1 MRPTNLWKTIG
12 SAVMVAII
20 ATTMISCQ
28 SQENHSKA
36 DQASSGEQTLQIG
49 AILPLTGDLAF
60 LGQPE
65 QSALR
70 VAVQEIN
77 NAAEDRTYELTVEDS
92 RGQAK
97 TAVSAARKLINTNDI
112 DLGVVSTSS
121 VSNAVAPI
129 FQEAGIPLITHCSD
143 GTIAEQH
150 DKAVN
155 FYVNVHNEQQ
165 TMADYMIEQGV
176 SSFSAVRVN
185 AQITQLGI
193 DLLKKYGR
201 GQLEVV
207 NDLAYKLGN
216 ANFRN
221 LISKVKSDN
230 SDALYLMG
238 YGTEFPTL
246 VKTIRELNVQKP
258 ILGNYT
264 FLSDAART
272 NPGQLY
278 DGVHFTS
285 FTITPQDVAETDFG
299 KAFTEVNGGS
309 PGPFMDYVFV
319 YEGIKTWNQAI
330 KSGVNPSKFSQHVRG
345 KTYNT
350 LFGEVTIDTTGNA
363 KVPMAIGAYSEN
375 GNVTLVDTTV
385 SSTTAMA
392 Q

>member
-1 MRPTNLWKTIG
+1 MRPPKLLKAVG
-12 SAVMVAII
+12 SAVMVAVI
-20 ATTMISCQ
+20 ATIMISCQ
-28 SQENHSKA
+28 SQENQSQG
-36 DQASSGEQTLQIG
+36 DQASSREQTLQIG

-65 QSALR
+65 RSALQ

-77 NAAEDRTYELTVEDS
+77 NAAGDRTYELTVEDS

-121 VSNAVAPI
+121 LSNAVAPI
-129 FQEAGIPLITHCSD
+129 FQQAGIPLITHCSD
-143 GTIAEQH
+143 GTISEQY

-165 TMADYMIEQGV
+165 TMADYMRGQGI

-185 AQITQLGI
+185 AQVTQLGI
-193 DLLKKYGR
+193 DLLKRYGQ

-207 NDLAYKLGN
+207 NDLAYQLGN

-238 YGTEFPTL
+238 YGSEFPTL

-278 DGVHFTS
+278 DGIHFTS
-285 FTITPQDVAETDFG
+285 FTITPEDVEKTDFG
-299 KAFTEVNGGS
+299 KAFTEVSGGS

-319 YEGIKTWNQAI
+319 YEGIKTWHQVI
-330 KSGVNPSKFSQHVRG
+330 ESGVSPSNFSQHVRG
-345 KTYNT
+345 ETYNT
-350 LFGEVTIDTTGNA
+350 LFGEVTVDTTGNA
-363 KVPMAIGAYSEN
+363 KVPMAIGTYSED
-375 GNVTLVDTTV
+375 GDVTLVDTTTSV
-385 SSTTAMA
+385 TAAMSH
-392 Q
+392 